1 MRENINTSEFAF
13 KKGFNNIK
21 SKKRTKQLSV
31 DYYYVDQAPM
41 HHYSVKHSLLLHV
54 SGLKKHSSPPN
65 HRLGAPGDLSSK
77 LVANIPLPAH
87 HKS

>member
-31 DYYYVDQAPM
+31 DYYYVDQAPT

-54 SGLKKHSSPPN
+54 SGLKNAVLHQITDWERP
-65 HRLGAPGDLSSK
+65 
-77 LVANIPLPAH
+77 VI
-87 HKS
+87 